1 MNRTMTGNE
10 KIHYLISQIIKKQEQ
25 LVSGNLIILRSD
37 ELAPTLTLEEQKQV
51 LAKLAQDKG
60 IKYEISPVYQSFQEI
75 EPRTRLD
82 IAEISAMNDA
92 VTEQELEDELLEL
105 VNYKVEILNLKG
117 IAQVKRGTHKITFDP
132 KTSTL
137 FHDSDDCPVPD
148 GTLQHFTCKL
158 VFKNRN
164 VPAEEQDIIDAA
176 GVGNDSQRPVYD
188 AMLAVNKLIKTN
200 FGLPKYLKYGAGKV
214 RINRIYQG

>member
-1 MNRTMTGNE
+1 MTGKE

-37 ELAPTLTLEEQKQV
+37 ELAPTLTLDEQKQV
-51 LAKLAQDKG
+51 LSKLTKDKG
-60 IKYEISPVYQSFQEI
+60 IKYEISPVYKSFQDI

-82 IAEISAMNDA
+82 IAEISAMNDE
-92 VTEQELEDELLEL
+92 VTEQDLEDELLGL
-105 VNYKVEILNLKG
+105 VNYKIEVLNLKDM
-117 IAQVKRGTHKITFDP
+117 AQAKAGTHKITFDP

-137 FHDSDDCPVPD
+137 FHDGEECSVPD
-148 GTLQHFTCKL
+148 GTLQHYTCKL

-164 VPAEEQDIIDAA
+164 VPVAEQDIIDAA
-176 GVGNDSQRPVYD
+176 GFGDNSQRPIYD
-188 AMLAVNKLIKTN
+188 ATIAVNRRIFESFGIKN
-200 FGLPKYLKYGAGKV
+200 YLKDNVGKV